1 MFNETQQ
8 HAVVQSLA
16 AKLKASPESV
26 AVFSNII
33 HDAGF
38 QARCDTAAEN
48 PNGPVS
54 RKLLHNILPHICV
67 AGENVPYCLAER
79 AMSISDLYAMCYRF
93 GLPTFFFTFAP
104 NYMDPLTIR
113 IAISNINTS

>member
-1 MFNETQQ
+1 MLF
-8 HAVVQSLA
+8 
-16 AKLKASPESV
+16 
-26 AVFSNII
+26 FSNIV

-48 PNGPVS
+48 PNVPVS
-54 RKLLHNILPHICV
+54 RKLLHYILTHIRV
-67 AGENVPYCLAER
+67 ASGNVPYGPAEQ
-79 AMSISDLYAMCYRF
+79 AMSISYLYAMCYRF

-113 IAISNINTS
+113 IAISNINTSS